1 MSKAENAVAYA
12 EAIARDDS
20 HGYDQVDRWGNPN
33 FDCSGLV
40 ITALEQAGIPAKTKG
55 ATYTGNMLGACKKAG
70 MQDVTASINLKTG
83 AGLLRG
89 DVLLNKTHHTAFYCG
104 NGQIVDARINEKGKA
119 TGGKSGDQT
128 AKEIMVHAYYNYPWT
143 NVLRYVEEAPA
154 TITSSISSEI
164 YVVKAGDTLSGI
176 AKKYGTT
183 TKALQELNGIADAN
197 KIRVGQKLKLT
208 GSAAPS
214 VKTLHV
220 KTNTGAPLNLR
231 KTAGGAIILS
241 MPNGSAVTTDG
252 TTNGDWLK
260 VQYKGTEGWA
270 SASRIK

>member
-1 MSKAENAVAYA
+1 MRKAENAVAYA
-12 EAIARDDS
+12 EAIARDNS

-104 NGQIVDARINEKGKA
+104 NGQIVDARINENGKA

-128 AKEIMVHAYYNYPWT
+128 GKEIMVHAYYNYPWT
-143 NVLRYVEEAPA
+143 NVLRYVEDATE

-176 AKKYGTT
+176 AKQYGTT
-183 TKALQELNGIADAN
+183 TKALQELNRIADAN
-197 KIRVGQKLKLT
+197 KIRVGQKLQLT
-208 GSAAPS
+208 GSANPA

-231 KTAGGAIILS
+231 NTAGGAIILA

>member
-104 NGQIVDARINEKGKA
+104 NGKIVDARINEKGKA

-128 AKEIMVHAYYNYPWT
+128 GKEIMVHAYYNYPWT
-143 NVLRYVEEAPA
+143 NVLRYVEEAPE

-183 TKALQELNGIADAN
+183 TKALQELNGIADVN
-197 KIRVGQKLKLT
+197 KIRVGQKLQLT
-208 GSAAPS
+208 CSSAPA

-231 KTAGGAIILS
+231 KTSGGAIILA

-260 VQYKGTEGWA
+260 VHYKGTEGWA